1 MDKLSSLT
9 RFKASC
15 PFLGRTQTSTLRTL
29 CTNASPRFP
38 SISVLTERA
47 TKCPVMGPALNVRGK
62 ELVAGYASVAG
73 VQDVAQ
79 IHKDH
84 SVSVPAG
91 ATIEMCPHASAARAA
106 ARTAS
111 DLAAA
116 AAKKA
121 EDSAKAAAA
130 AGCPFHKA
138 GASLPAEHPP
148 VPTAAAAAAAPAPA
162 QARPGFNYEG
172 FYVNELDKKHQDK
185 SYRYFNN
192 INRLAA
198 KFPIA
203 HTSDVKDEVSVWCSN
218 DYLGMGNNP
227 VVLETMHRALDK
239 YGHGAG
245 GTRNIAGNGAMHLGL
260 EQELASLHRKPAA
273 LVFSSCYVANDATL
287 STLGSKLPG
296 CIFFSDTM
304 NHASMI
310 QGMRHSGAK
319 RVLFKHNDMVD
330 LESKLAQYPK
340 ETPKV
345 IAFESV
351 YSMCG
356 SIGPIKEICD
366 LAEQYGALTFL
377 DEVHAVGLYGP
388 RGAGV
393 AEHLDYDAHK
403 AAGNSP
409 HPIKGTVMDRVDIIT
424 GTLGKAYGAVGGY
437 IAGSDDMVD
446 MIRSY
451 APGFIFTTSLPPVT
465 VAGAHASVVYQKEYV
480 GDRQLKQVN
489 VREVKRRFAEIDI
502 PVVPGPSHIVPVL
515 VGDAALA
522 KAASDKLLAEH
533 NIYVQS
539 INYPT
544 VARGEERLRITVT
557 PRHTREQMDILIN
570 AVDKVFADLK
580 INRLSDWVRAGGRAG
595 VGMGDAEPEP
605 IWNDTQLA
613 LGTPAAPRTLHDGER
628 VVVDAVGVGA
638 ARGRFNVLLGPVSTA
653 KSTTTTIGSVKGI
666 DGKALA
672 GMKMRAAMIGEKMD
686 IPVPPP
692 PSAVAA

>member
-1 MDKLSSLT
+1 MDKLSTLT

-47 TKCPVMGPALNVRGK
+47 TNCPVMGPALNVRGK

-73 VQDVAQ
+73 AGDVAQ
-79 IHKDH
+79 IHKDQG
-84 SVSVPAG
+84 VSVPAG

-106 ARTAS
+106 ARTAA

-116 AAKKA
+116 APKNAQA
-121 EDSAKAAAA
+121 P
-130 AGCPFHKA
+130 AGCPFHNA
-138 GASLPAEHPP
+138 GAALPAEHPP
-148 VPTAAAAAAAPAPA
+148 IPAAKPAATPAPA

-203 HTSDVKDEVSVWCSN
+203 HTSDVKDEVQVWCSN
-218 DYLGMGNNP
+218 DYLGMGSNP
-227 VVLETMHRALDK
+227 VVVETMHRALDK

-296 CIFFSDTM
+296 CVFFSDTM

-340 ETPKV
+340 ETPKI

-356 SIGPIKEICD
+356 SIGPIKDICD

-409 HPIKGTVMDRVDIIT
+409 HPIKGSVMDRIDIIT

-480 GDRQLKQVN
+480 GDRQLKQIN

-544 VARGEERLRITVT
+544 VAVGEERLRITVT
-557 PRHTREQMDILIN
+557 PRHTLEQMDILIG
-570 AVDKVFADLK
+570 AVNKVFTDLK
-580 INRLSDWVRAGGRAG
+580 INRMSDWVRAGGRAG
-595 VGMGDAEPEP
+595 VGMGEEEPVP
-605 IWNDTQLA
+605 IWDDAQLA
-613 LGTPAAPRTLHDGER
+613 LGTPDAPHTLHEGQR
-628 VVVDAVGVGA
+628 AVVDGKAVNA
-638 ARGRFNVLLGPVSTA
+638 ARGRFNVLLGPVATA
-653 KSTTTTIGSVKGI
+653 DSTTGTVKGI
-666 DGKALA
+666 DGASLA
-672 GMKMRAAMIGEKMD
+672 GMKIRSGGAAAMMGERMD
-686 IPVPPP
+686 IPVPPS
-692 PSAVAA
+692 PSASAA